1 MFENLTDKFSDA
13 FRKLSGR
20 GRISESN
27 ITEAMDDVRTALLE
41 ADVHYEVVDSFIAKV
56 SQLAMGTQVLSSLKP
71 AQLMIKIVNDE
82 LVDLMGPVDHTIPP
96 AGKNPTVIMMVGLQ
110 GAGKTTT
117 TGKLAKLA
125 TKKGRKPLL
134 VAADM
139 IRPAAVEQLKTLG
152 EQQKLPVY
160 FEKSG

>member
-41 ADVHYEVVDSFIAKV
+41 ADVHYEVVDSFIAKI
-56 SQLAMGTQVLSSLKP
+56 SELAMGAQVLSSLKP

-82 LVDLMGPVDHTIPP
+82 LVE
-96 AGKNPTVIMMVGLQ
+96 N
-110 GAGKTTT
+110 
-117 TGKLAKLA
+117 
-125 TKKGRKPLL
+125 
-134 VAADM
+134 
-139 IRPAAVEQLKTLG
+139 EN
-152 EQQKLPVY
+152 E
-160 FEKSG
+160 